1 MNDPSPELHET
12 LVAAH
17 HARIRAL
24 LHGDLDALATVV
36 GEDLI
41 YVSSFGTMQTRPE
54 VFAAFRS
61 GTMKIERMETSDIAT
76 RIYGDIGI
84 LIYKADTKMIN
95 GAVTVEGMT
104 RSTTI
109 YARRSGGWQLISQ
122 HQSQIE

>member
-1 MNDPSPELHET
+1 MNDQTPDRHES

-17 HARIRAL
+17 HTRIRAL
-24 LHGDLDALATVV
+24 LDGDLDALSNVV
-36 GEDLI
+36 GEDLV

-61 GTMKIERMETSDIAT
+61 GTMKIDRMDTSDIST

-95 GAVTVEGMT
+95 GSVTVEGMT
-104 RSTTI
+104 RSTTV
-109 YARRSGGWQLISQ
+109 YARRDGGWQMVSQ
-122 HQSQIE
+122 HQSRVE